1 MMTEKFDFISARNAQ
16 ERREKMAPIL
26 DRIPKIWGKYL
37 PEVGW
42 DNHLLKLDEML
53 SQLDPD
59 YQILQAKQ
67 KFGGLRFYT
76 ENSAAFKESED
87 FEETSQEF
95 DRLVELAEQESYT
108 ICEYCSEPGKIR
120 NGGWIS
126 VLCDK
131 HA

>member
-1 MMTEKFDFISARNAQ
+1 MTEKFDFVAAREDP
-16 ERREKMAPIL
+16 ERLERMAPIL
-26 DRIPKIWGKYL
+26 DRIPDYWGKYL

-53 SQLDPD
+53 TQLDPG
-59 YQILQAKQ
+59 YEIHQAKQ

-76 ENSAAFKESED
+76 AHSDEFHDSED
-87 FEETSQEF
+87 YESKVEEF
-95 DRLVELAEQESYT
+95 DRLVQLAEQEAYT
-108 ICEYCSEPGKIR
+108 VCEYCGEPGKIR